1 MEKDVIEWFI
11 TKDRDGRPQMMRNEN
26 EALTHE
32 ADLAIALVRGYGL
45 IAARPSGEANPD
57 GSQKLEV
64 LSPEEAVTRACQIAR
79 LTFDNLRA
87 MGWIVEGPSIHDV
100 YGKGKGDETKA
111 D

>member
-1 MEKDVIEWFI
+1 MIEWFVN
-11 TKDRDGRPQMMRNEN
+11 KGSNGEPRLLRNEN

-32 ADLAIALVRGYGL
+32 ADLAISLVRGYGL
-45 IAARPSGEANPD
+45 IAAKPSSEANPD
-57 GSQKLEV
+57 GSQKMEV

-87 MGWIVEGPSIHDV
+87 MGWIVEGPSIYDV
-100 YGKGKGDETKA
+100 YGKDEGDETKA